1 MSPVDLTLITFRL
14 IIIYQINNFQRII
27 NSPRKKENRLRAYP
41 TRRFDSLRSPFG
53 PPLAAFKTLTRFGEH
68 CPGPKWQV
76 K

>member
-41 TRRFDSLRSPFG
+41 TRRYWRSQFG
-53 PPLAAFKTLTRFGEH
+53 HGQRAKTGAYT
-68 CPGPKWQV
+68 
-76 K
+76 

>member
-1 MSPVDLTLITFRL
+1 
-14 IIIYQINNFQRII
+14 
-27 NSPRKKENRLRAYP
+27 
-41 TRRFDSLRSPFG
+41 G